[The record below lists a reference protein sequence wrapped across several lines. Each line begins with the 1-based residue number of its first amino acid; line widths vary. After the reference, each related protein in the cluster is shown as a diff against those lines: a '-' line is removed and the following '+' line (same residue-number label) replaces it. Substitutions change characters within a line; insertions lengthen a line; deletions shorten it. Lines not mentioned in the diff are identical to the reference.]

1 MKETLEQWNLPDNNL
16 VAATTDNARY
26 IVLAI
31 DMLNWQH
38 FSCIAHTLQLGVQK
52 VMAIPQVT
60 KALAHARRL
69 VSHFTHSSKSSYV
82 MKPIVHITKVI
93 GGEQS
98 VTLSAVR
105 PLLHILLSQHLVEKP
120 SDAHLAK
127 AMKKAFLTDLQGRYN
142 DAAALLNKACFLDP
156 RFKALTFLS
165 EEQKET
171 TVAAIQREVQDLA
184 SSQELSESPKK
195 NKRRKKR
202 IALCHC

>member
-1 MKETLEQWNLPDNNL
+1 
-16 VAATTDNARY
+16 
-26 IVLAI
+26 
-31 DMLNWQH
+31 
-38 FSCIAHTLQLGVQK
+38 
-52 VMAIPQVT
+52 MAIPQVT

-127 AMKKAFLTDLQGRYN
+127 AMKKAFLTDLQGHYN

-156 RFKALTFLS
+156 RFKALTFLLRNRRKPQWPQCREKCRIWHPHRS
-165 EEQKET
+165 FQSL
-171 TVAAIQREVQDLA
+171 QR
-184 SSQELSESPKK
+184 K

-202 IALCHC
+202 IASYHC